1 MDLETLRNEINE
13 VDDELFELFRKRM
26 ALSRDIARAKEAEG
40 VGVTNRIRER
50 EILTRLSKK
59 DPELKSYT
67 RLLYNTLFSASKS
80 LQRQEL
86 MGESELVTNLKKA
99 VETTERQFPRE
110 GVIAIQGS
118 EGSYS
123 QQAAFKLFPYGEVM
137 FFKQFADVFDAVKS
151 GLADYGVVPI
161 ENSSNGS
168 VKEVYEVMK
177 EREFSIVRGTKLFID
192 HHLLV
197 KPGAKLEDIREIVSQ
212 RQALGQCSDF
222 LTAHPEITAV
232 EYVDTAL
239 AAALVAE
246 SDRRDLAAI
255 ASRYSG
261 DLYGLDALAV
271 PIQNS
276 ENNYTRFICISRE
289 PKIFPG
295 SNKISLMV
303 SAPHE
308 PGGLFNVLARFTAL
322 GLNITKIESRS
333 ISGLDFEF
341 IFYFNFDGSVE
352 MPEVQWLLD
361 DLQSSSE
368 HFQFLGNYLEV

>member
-1 MDLETLRNEINE
+1 MDLENLRNEINE
-13 VDDELFELFRKRM
+13 VDDELFELFKKRM
-26 ALSRDIARAKEAEG
+26 ALSRDIARTKESEG
-40 VGVTNRIRER
+40 VGITNRIRER
-50 EILTRLSKK
+50 EILTRMTKK
-59 DPELKSYT
+59 DPELKTYT

-86 MGESELVTNLKKA
+86 LGETELVKHLKKA

-123 QQAAFKLFPYGEVM
+123 QQAAYKLFPYGEVM
-137 FFKQFADVFDAVKS
+137 YFKQFSDVFDAVNS
-151 GLADYGVVPI
+151 GLAEYGVVPI

-197 KPGAKLEDIREIVSQ
+197 KPGAKFEDIKEIVSQ

-246 SDRRDLAAI
+246 SDRRDLGAI

-261 DLYGLDALAV
+261 DLYGLDALPVA
-271 PIQNS
+271 IQNS
-276 ENNYTRFICISRE
+276 ENNYTRFICISKE